1 MIQSFSSDG
10 TEAVFTLELSA
21 DKEQDILIQTKQ
33 SAEPA
38 DKTNL
43 ETAVNLA
50 KETAAQTDKYTE
62 KSLADLNNAIREA
75 EAVLGA
81 DSADQKE
88 VDQAAQKLAAA
99 MDALVNVEIL
109 RNCVTRMENLSEE
122 DYTKESFKTFSE
134 ARKAAADVL
143 EKADASQEEVDQSY
157 EALVKA
163 WGKLVHGVN
172 TAAAKVAAREAQAI
186 LDQDV
191 SVYRPAGIKKLRE
204 ALRLL
209 NGVLSDETSTQ
220 EDVNRATE
228 TLITALTELKDMV
241 DASRLQN
248 ITDLARELMQEAD
261 KYTEAS
267 QTALQTAIDT
277 AAAVLE
283 NEDRTK
289 AQVSQAYEAVAEAIG
304 NMQVRG
310 NKAALESAV
319 QMAEDILKNA
329 GSYTDTSLAGLQEAL
344 DSARQVLDNGD
355 ALQQEI
361 NDAAAMLTESLTKV
375 RLLGD
380 VNHDGKINT
389 SDAASVLRASAELTE
404 IAEEDLKAADVN
416 KDQAVNTADAALIEK
431 YAAELITSF

>member
-1 MIQSFSSDG
+1 M
-10 TEAVFTLELSA
+10 
-21 DKEQDILIQTKQ
+21 
-33 SAEPA
+33 
-38 DKTNL
+38 
-43 ETAVNLA
+43 
-50 KETAAQTDKYTE
+50 
-62 KSLADLNNAIREA
+62 
-75 EAVLGA
+75 
-81 DSADQKE
+81 
-88 VDQAAQKLAAA
+88 
-99 MDALVNVEIL
+99 
-109 RNCVTRMENLSEE
+109 
-122 DYTKESFKTFSE
+122 
-134 ARKAAADVL
+134 
-143 EKADASQEEVDQSY
+143 
-157 EALVKA
+157 
-163 WGKLVHGVN
+163 N

-191 SVYRPAGIKKLRE
+191 SVYRPAGIKKLKE